1 MLWDARPHARS
12 SGKRNLP
19 AMTASATTAETNS
32 PEHIGNRRLRLQL
45 RQHRQPQDGSGTG
58 RGTHLH
64 GQRTQPVHQHRQLHS
79 QLSTPPTLEHPFV
92 PQYDAS
98 GNQTLI
104 KTSTGIW
111 TVVYNAANRA
121 VGFTSQDGATVVEC
135 GYDYQGRR
143 YMKKVTV
150 NGTVTSHERYLYRGY
165 LQLAALDMLNRRNV
179 LRTLLWDPL
188 EPMATRPLA
197 LVQDNALYCY
207 GVDFNKNV
215 TEVFD
220 AQGTIATAY
229 DYSPYG
235 TVTKAGDLIQP
246 VQWSSEMND
255 EDLELV
261 YYNYRYYNPADG
273 RWINRDPIAEQGD
286 WNLYGFVRNNL
297 NIDNLGLL
305 SNDGSGT
312 VIPNTETEGNCIGIA
327 CETTKPLS
335 PDPEKIPKNVDL
347 NTFLDIIRE
356 ILIGDCTRMEK
367 NSTQNE
373 TQCQE
378 CEREIIC
385 LAYFITKQSELIL
398 KFIV

>member
-1 MLWDARPHARS
+1 
-12 SGKRNLP
+12 
-19 AMTASATTAETNS
+19 
-32 PEHIGNRRLRLQL
+32 
-45 RQHRQPQDGSGTG
+45 
-58 RGTHLH
+58 
-64 GQRTQPVHQHRQLHS
+64 V
-79 QLSTPPTLEHPFV
+79 
-92 PQYDAS
+92 
-98 GNQTLI
+98 
-104 KTSTGIW
+104 
-111 TVVYNAANRA
+111 
-121 VGFTSQDGATVVEC
+121 
-135 GYDYQGRR
+135 
-143 YMKKVTV
+143 
-150 NGTVTSHERYLYRGY
+150 
-165 LQLAALDMLNRRNV
+165 
-179 LRTLLWDPL
+179 
-188 EPMATRPLA
+188 ATRPLA
-197 LVQDNALYCY
+197 LVQDASLYCY
-207 GVDFNKNV
+207 GWDFNKNV

-261 YYNYRYYNPADG
+261 YYYRYYNPADG